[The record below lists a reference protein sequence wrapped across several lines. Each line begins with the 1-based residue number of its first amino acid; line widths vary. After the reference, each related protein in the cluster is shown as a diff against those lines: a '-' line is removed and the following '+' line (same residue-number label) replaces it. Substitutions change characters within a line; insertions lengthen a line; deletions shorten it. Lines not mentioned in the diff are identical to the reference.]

1 MITALHISI
10 FNGAAFLWS
19 EGVSPGDIKE
29 LRQAVKAVSFD
40 LKILKNNTEN
50 QFAWLPSRGD
60 LPIPSTPLL
69 AEEPDKRRKVQ
80 LRPFSIAARP
90 LTVEELFEFMAIAG
104 RGNIPGSRVLY
115 GNSVPWIRQ
124 LLDIALKLVGEESFL
139 PTITGYDN
147 QWEARWVPVPT
158 DEVEIKL
165 QKIIQAMPAVC
176 RCLNNTGEIA
186 PETPRQATFEMLLA
200 HSLDFIVRNSIVTER
215 KKKTAHSVHDAWL
228 NALSSED
235 ATIKW
240 SKQSELQS
248 FAQQLST
255 WRRSVDIN
263 TKSQFR
269 FCFRLTEPSVDEKP
283 ENWQVE
289 YLLQPKTDQSLHLP
303 VGQLWKKT
311 GQAVNHLKKL
321 GGVPTEFILTALG
334 QASGLCPDIAA
345 SLKKKNPGGFN
356 LDAHQALQFLKEYAE
371 ALRAAG
377 FMVVLPSW
385 WVGRGPVKRIGL
397 KAKANSPK
405 MQGGGHGLSLN
416 TMIEFDYAVS
426 LGGEELSMEELK
438 SLAKLKAHLVQ
449 VRGQWT
455 QIDQEQIKSAIQFLE
470 KQQSGNMTGQELLT
484 LALGAE
490 KQVNGLTMD
499 SIETDGWLNDLMEK
513 LTGHTEF
520 ESLPQPPGFS
530 GTLRKYQERGFS
542 WLAFLRQWG
551 LGACLADDMG
561 LGKTVQALALI
572 QQERGNGEKRPVLLL
587 CPTSVL
593 NNWRKEAQQF
603 TPELS
608 VMVHHGLKR
617 RKQKAFIQNV
627 GQTALVVSSY
637 GLLQRDIEFLK
648 QVDWAGVILDEA
660 QNIKNP
666 QTKQSKAVRT
676 LCSDYRFALTG
687 TPVENHVG
695 DLWALMDFLNPG
707 LLGAQVAFKR
717 NFHRPIQVYGSED
730 AADRLKTLTGPFILR
745 RLKTDKAIISD
756 LPDKLEMKE
765 YCTLTKEQAS
775 LYKAV
780 VDDMQKQ
787 IEETEGIKRR
797 GLVLATLMKLK
808 QVCNHPAQF
817 AADNSSVKGR
827 SGKLQRLEEML
838 TETVELKERTLVFT
852 QFAEMGKMLKNY
864 FQDYFGREVFLIH
877 GGVTKKKRDEMVD
890 RFQNSASAPPLF
902 ILSLKAGGTGLTL
915 TRANHVVHF
924 DRWWNPAVE
933 NQATDRAFRIGQQKN
948 VLVHKFIVAGT
959 LEERIDEMIENKTGI
974 ANQVVGTGEKWLS
987 ELSNNELRNLIKLG
1001 AEAVGE

>member
-1 MITALHISI
+1 MTTALHISI
-10 FNGAAFLWS
+10 FNGTAFLWS
-19 EGVSPGDIKE
+19 ESNVPGDIKD
-29 LRQAVKAVSFD
+29 LRQAVKAVTFD
-40 LKILKNNTEN
+40 LKILKKNTEK
-50 QFAWLPSRGD
+50 QFAWLPARGD

-69 AEEPDKRRKVQ
+69 GEEPDKRRKVQ
-80 LRPFSIAARP
+80 LQHFPIVARP
-90 LTVEELFEFMAIAG
+90 LTVDELFEFMVIAG
-104 RGNIPGSRVLY
+104 QGNIPGSGVIY

-124 LLDIALKLVGEESFL
+124 LLGIALALAGEESFL
-139 PTITGYDN
+139 PTITGYDS
-147 QWEARWVPVPT
+147 QWEVRWVPVPT
-158 DEVEIKL
+158 DEAEVKL
-165 QKIIQAMPAVC
+165 QKIIQTMPAVC
-176 RCLNNTGEIA
+176 RCLNNSGEIP

-200 HSLDFIVRNSIVTER
+200 HSLDFIVRNSIVT
-215 KKKTAHSVHDAWL
+215 KTKTKTAHSVHDAWL
-228 NALSSED
+228 DALSRED

-240 SKQSELQS
+240 SNQSELQS
-248 FAQQLST
+248 FSQQLST
-255 WRRSVDIN
+255 WRRSVDTN
-263 TKSQFR
+263 TKSPFR
-269 FCFRLTEPSVDEKP
+269 FCFRLAEPSVDERP
-283 ENWQVE
+283 GNWQVE

-303 VGQLWKKT
+303 VGPLWKKS
-311 GQAVNHLKKL
+311 GQAVKYLKKL

-334 QASGLCPDIAA
+334 QASGLCPYIAA
-345 SLKKKNPGGFN
+345 SLKKKNPGGFD

-397 KAKANSPK
+397 KANSPK
-405 MQGGGHGLSLN
+405 MQSGGHGLSLN
-416 TMIEFDYAVS
+416 SIIEFDYAVS
-426 LGGEELSMEELK
+426 LGGEELSMAELK

-449 VRGQWT
+449 VRGQWIL
-455 QIDQEQIKSAIQFLE
+455 IDQEQIKSAIQFLE
-470 KQQSGNMTGQELLT
+470 KQKNGNMTGQELLT

-490 KQVNGLTMD
+490 RQVNGMTMD
-499 SIETDGWLNDLMEK
+499 SIEVDGWLNDLMEK
-513 LTGHTEF
+513 LTGRAEF
-520 ESLPQPPGFS
+520 TSLPQPPCFS
-530 GTLRKYQERGFS
+530 GTLRQYQKRGFS
-542 WLAFLRQWG
+542 WMAFLRQWG

-572 QQERGNGEKRPVLLL
+572 QQERANGEKRPVLLL

-593 NNWRKEAQQF
+593 NNWRKESQQF

-608 VMVHHGLKR
+608 VLVHHGLKR
-617 RKQKAFIQNV
+617 RKKKAFIQNV
-627 GQTALVVSSY
+627 GQAALVVSSY
-637 GLLQRDIEFLK
+637 GLLQRDIDFLK

-666 QTKQSKAVRT
+666 ETKQSKAVRT

-707 LLGAQVAFKR
+707 LLGTQATFKR
-717 NFHRPIQVYGSED
+717 DFHRPIQVYGNKD
-730 AADRLKTLTGPFILR
+730 ATDKLKTLTGPFILR

-775 LYKAV
+775 LYQAV

-817 AADNSSVKGR
+817 AADNSSVKDR

-838 TETVELKERTLVFT
+838 TETVELNERTLIFT
-852 QFAEMGKMLKNY
+852 QFAEMGKMLKNH

-890 RFQNSASAPPLF
+890 RFQNSSSAPPLF

-933 NQATDRAFRIGQQKN
+933 NQATDRAFRIGQKKN

-987 ELSNNELRNLIKLG
+987 ELSNKELRDLITLG

>member
-1 MITALHISI
+1 MATALHISI
-10 FNGAAFLWS
+10 FNGTAFLWS

-29 LRQAVKAVSFD
+29 LRKAVKAVTFD

-50 QFAWLPSRGD
+50 QFVWLPTRGD

-69 AEEPDKRRKVQ
+69 GEEPDKRRKVQ
-80 LRPFSIAARP
+80 FRPFSIAARP
-90 LTVEELFEFMAIAG
+90 LTVEELFEFMAIAE
-104 RGNIPGSRVLY
+104 RGNIPGSGVLY

-124 LLDIALKLVGEESFL
+124 LLDIALKLAGEESFL
-139 PTITGYDN
+139 PTITGYDS

-158 DEVEIKL
+158 DEAEVKL
-165 QKIIQAMPAVC
+165 QKIIQSMPAVC
-176 RCLNNTGEIA
+176 RCLNNTREIA

-228 NALSSED
+228 DALSSED

-240 SKQSELQS
+240 SNQSELQS

-269 FCFRLTEPSVDEKP
+269 FCFRLTEPIVDEEP

-311 GQAVNHLKKL
+311 GQAVNYLKKL

-345 SLKKKNPGGFN
+345 SLKKKNPGGCDLN
-356 LDAHQALQFLKEYAE
+356 AHQALQFLKDYAE

-377 FMVVLPSW
+377 FMVLLPSW

-416 TMIEFDYAVS
+416 SMIEFDYAVS
-426 LGGEELSMEELK
+426 LGGEELSMAELK
-438 SLAKLKAHLVQ
+438 SLAKLKAHLVH

-470 KQQSGNMTGQELLT
+470 KQKSGNMTGQELLT

-513 LTGHTEF
+513 LTGHAEF
-520 ESLPQPPGFS
+520 TSLPQPPGFS
-530 GTLRKYQERGFS
+530 GTLRQYQERGFS
-542 WLAFLRQWG
+542 WLAFLKQWG

-593 NNWRKEAQQF
+593 NNWRKEAQKF

-617 RKQKAFIQNV
+617 RKKKAFIQNV

-666 QTKQSKAVRT
+666 ETKQSKAVRA

-707 LLGAQVAFKR
+707 LLGAQAAFKR
-717 NFHRPIQVYGSED
+717 NFHRPIQVYGNEN

-877 GGVTKKKRDEMVD
+877 GGVSKKKRDEMVD

-933 NQATDRAFRIGQQKN
+933 NQATDRAFRIGQHKN

-974 ANQVVGTGEKWLS
+974 ANQVVGTGEKWLG
-987 ELSNNELRNLIKLG
+987 ELSNNELRDLITLG

>member
-1 MITALHISI
+1 M
-10 FNGAAFLWS
+10 
-19 EGVSPGDIKE
+19 
-29 LRQAVKAVSFD
+29 
-40 LKILKNNTEN
+40 
-50 QFAWLPSRGD
+50 
-60 LPIPSTPLL
+60 
-69 AEEPDKRRKVQ
+69 
-80 LRPFSIAARP
+80 
-90 LTVEELFEFMAIAG
+90 
-104 RGNIPGSRVLY
+104 
-115 GNSVPWIRQ
+115 
-124 LLDIALKLVGEESFL
+124 
-139 PTITGYDN
+139 
-147 QWEARWVPVPT
+147 
-158 DEVEIKL
+158 
-165 QKIIQAMPAVC
+165 
-176 RCLNNTGEIA
+176 
-186 PETPRQATFEMLLA
+186 
-200 HSLDFIVRNSIVTER
+200 RNSIVTER

-228 NALSSED
+228 NALSSKD

-240 SKQSELQS
+240 SNQSELQS

-470 KQQSGNMTGQELLT
+470 KQKSGNMTGQELLT

-561 LGKTVQALALI
+561 LGKTVQTLALI

-666 QTKQSKAVRT
+666 ETKQSKAVRT

-877 GGVTKKKRDEMVD
+877 GGVSKKKRDEMVD

-987 ELSNNELRNLIKLG
+987 ELSNNELRDLIKLG

>member
-1 MITALHISI
+1 MATALHISI

-29 LRQAVKAVSFD
+29 LRQAVKAVTFD
-40 LKILKNNTEN
+40 LKILKKNTEK
-50 QFAWLPSRGD
+50 QFAWLPTRGD

-69 AEEPDKRRKVQ
+69 GEEPDKRRKAQ
-80 LRPFSIAARP
+80 LRPFPIAARP
-90 LTVEELFEFMAIAG
+90 LTVEELFEFIAIAG
-104 RGNIPGSRVLY
+104 RGNIHGSGVLY

-124 LLDIALKLVGEESFL
+124 LLDIALKLAGEESFL
-139 PTITGYDN
+139 PTITGYDS
-147 QWEARWVPVPT
+147 QWEARWVPVPS
-158 DEVEIKL
+158 DEVEVKL
-165 QKIIQAMPAVC
+165 QKIIQCMPAVC

-186 PETPRQATFEMLLA
+186 PDTPRQATFEMLLA
-200 HSLDFIVRNSIVTER
+200 HSLDFIVRNSIVSAR
-215 KKKTAHSVHDAWL
+215 KTKTAYSVHDAWL
-228 NALSSED
+228 DALSSED

-240 SKQSELQS
+240 SNQSELHS
-248 FAQQLST
+248 FAKQLST

-269 FCFRLTEPSVDEKP
+269 FCFRLTEPSVDEKLG
-283 ENWQVE
+283 NWQVE

-303 VGQLWKKT
+303 LEQLWKNT
-311 GQAVNHLKKL
+311 GQAVNHLKKF
-321 GGVPTEFILTALG
+321 GGVPTEFMLTALG
-334 QASGLCPDIAA
+334 QASGLCPYIAA
-345 SLKKKNPGGFN
+345 SLKKKNPGGFD
-356 LDAHQALQFLKEYAE
+356 LDAHQALQFLKEYTE

-377 FMVVLPSW
+377 FMVILPSW

-397 KAKANSPK
+397 KANSPK
-405 MQGGGHGLSLN
+405 MQSGGHSLSLN
-416 TMIEFDYAVS
+416 SMIEFDYAVS
-426 LGGEELSMEELK
+426 LGGEELSMADLK
-438 SLAKLKAHLVQ
+438 SLAKLKAPLVQ

-455 QIDQEQIKSAIQFLE
+455 LIDQEQIKSAIQFLE
-470 KQQSGNMTGQELLT
+470 KQKSGNMTGQELLT

-490 KQVNGLTMD
+490 RQVNGLTMD
-499 SIETDGWLNDLMEK
+499 SIEIDGWLDDLMEK
-513 LTGHTEF
+513 LTGHAEF
-520 ESLPQPPGFS
+520 TSLPQPLGFS
-530 GTLRKYQERGFS
+530 GTLRQYQKRGFS
-542 WLAFLRQWG
+542 WMAFLRQWG

-572 QQERGNGEKRPVLLL
+572 QQERANGEKRPVLLL

-593 NNWRKEAQQF
+593 NNWLKEAQRF
-603 TPELS
+603 TPKLS

-617 RKQKAFIQNV
+617 RKKKAFIQNV
-627 GQTALVVSSY
+627 HQTALVVSSY

-666 QTKQSKAVRT
+666 ETKQSKAVRA
-676 LCSDYRFALTG
+676 LCADYRFALTG

-707 LLGAQVAFKR
+707 LLGTQAAFKR
-717 NFHRPIQVYGSED
+717 NFHRPIQVYGNEE
-730 AADRLKTLTGPFILR
+730 AADKLKTLTGPFILR

-775 LYKAV
+775 LYQAV

-817 AADNSSVKGR
+817 AADNSSVKDR

-838 TETVELKERTLVFT
+838 VETVELKERTLIFT

-877 GGVTKKKRDEMVD
+877 GGVTKKKRDDMVD
-890 RFQNSASAPPLF
+890 RFQNSASAPPMF

-933 NQATDRAFRIGQQKN
+933 NQATDRTFRIGQQKN

-987 ELSNNELRNLIKLG
+987 ELSNNELRDLITLS

>member
-1 MITALHISI
+1 MTTALHISI
-10 FNGAAFLWS
+10 FSGAAFLWS
-19 EGVSPGDIKE
+19 ESVSPGDIKE
-29 LRQAVKAVSFD
+29 LRQAVKAVTFG
-40 LKILKNNTEN
+40 LKILKSNTEN
-50 QFAWLPSRGD
+50 QFAWLPTRGD

-69 AEEPDKRRKVQ
+69 GEEPDKRRKVQ

-104 RGNIPGSRVLY
+104 RGNIPGSGVLF

-124 LLDIALKLVGEESFL
+124 LLEIALRLAGEESFL
-139 PTITGYDN
+139 PTITGYDS
-147 QWEARWVPVPT
+147 QWEARWVPIPT
-158 DEVEIKL
+158 DEAEVKL
-165 QKIIQAMPAVC
+165 QKIIQSMPAVC

-228 NALSSED
+228 DALSSED

-240 SKQSELQS
+240 SSQSELQG

-255 WRRSVDIN
+255 WRRPVDIN

-289 YLLQPKTDQSLHLP
+289 YLLQPKNDQSLHLP
-303 VGQLWKKT
+303 VGQLWEKT
-311 GQAVNHLKKL
+311 GQAVDHLKKL

-334 QASGLCPDIAA
+334 QASGLCPDITA
-345 SLKKKNPGGFN
+345 SLKKKNPGGFD
-356 LDAHQALQFLKEYAE
+356 LDAHQALHFLKEYAE

-377 FMVVLPSW
+377 FTVVLPSW

-416 TMIEFDYAVS
+416 SMIEFDYAAS
-426 LGGEELSMEELK
+426 LGGKELSLAELK

-470 KQQSGNMTGQELLT
+470 KRKSGNMTGRELLT

-499 SIETDGWLNDLMEK
+499 SIETDGWLNDLMDK
-513 LTGHTEF
+513 LTGRAEF
-520 ESLPQPPGFS
+520 TSLPQPPGFS
-530 GTLRKYQERGFS
+530 GTLRQYQERGFS

-561 LGKTVQALALI
+561 LGKTVQTLALI
-572 QQERGNGEKRPVLLL
+572 QQERENGEKRPVLLL

-617 RKQKAFIQNV
+617 RKKKAFIQNA

-666 QTKQSKAVRT
+666 ETKQSKAVRA

-707 LLGAQVAFKR
+707 LLGAQAAFKR
-717 NFHRPIQVYGSED
+717 NFHRPIQVYGNED

-838 TETVELKERTLVFT
+838 TETVELKERTLIFT
-852 QFAEMGKMLKNY
+852 QFAEMGKMFKNY

-877 GGVTKKKRDEMVD
+877 GGVSKKKRDEMVD

-987 ELSNNELRNLIKLG
+987 ELSNNELRDLITLG